1 MRLCACRS
9 PSAGGT
15 APRTPEEPC
24 AGDAAK
30 NAMKMK
36 TDTSKKYSHKEGSFD
51 VFNETWQNVLVV
63 DWRAMP
69 RLLQAKGKVIPLLL
83 VHNFQERL

>member
-1 MRLCACRS
+1 MHVDHRVQVVQRLVLLRNRAL
-9 PSAGGT
+9 ALLQ
-15 APRTPEEPC
+15 
-24 AGDAAK
+24 K
-30 NAMKMK
+30 NDENENGYAQKI
-36 TDTSKKYSHKEGSFD
+36 YSHKEGSFD